1 MKSVSFLRNTWRKWE
16 SKGSDSRGNPQNN
29 IPEEHPKPSYSRSSA
44 GTGRSL
50 TVTVQH
56 LPIQASNAT
65 SVDGSWLSLEGQDK
79 KLPPSP
85 NYDQFAQCRGEHSII
100 HRDSSRYALDVT
112 YHNHGDSSPKL
123 SKLDQP
129 TTQTP
134 SKHTP
139 IQTRSNQAFS
149 PVSSRDDR
157 ETRASGSRYL
167 SLPRQPPPSPRS
179 PTLPTYQI
187 LPPIDLHYGPGS
199 KFEHFSEAGGCKCL
213 RSGPQAKHH
222 SRCPRYTHLEARK
235 SMSPKVFS
243 DTQTSQKTVHAVLDL
258 SVDSKPRSLYHRTAS
273 TPHLPYKDAHKS
285 KLPPSELSV
294 YSTDGS
300 EAEQF
305 PLSLFPTPPPLIVR
319 KKIPTPL
326 LLRPLKRPS
335 SPHSSRDSTPVG
347 TPTTPRFHAMPSPSQ
362 SSVSSPGKK
371 HFSLRPSASFSPPPF
386 SPPNSPLP
394 SLPTTPD
401 GSQRPSEYRRSP
413 DHGMRSLRS
422 AQSNANLRDALPFP
436 ATHRLTSSEP
446 ISDQSSL
453 PVSRPRLAA
462 RPRPEAVRAKDFQEY
477 MVRFLPLLWA
487 TLLSLTIVHQEL
499 TTKEQSVSSSN
510 STDAHVQWGY
520 AL

>member
-1 MKSVSFLRNTWRKWE
+1 MVKEFGKGVETSGNGLKAEIWNGACGRAAKHPTLYFDHEICLIPPQHLEKVGV
-16 SKGSDSRGNPQNN
+16 KGSDSRGNPQNN

-65 SVDGSWLSLEGQDK
+65 PVD
-79 KLPPSP
+79 
-85 NYDQFAQCRGEHSII
+85 GEHSII

-149 PVSSRDDR
+149 PVNSRDDR

-199 KFEHFSEAGGCKCL
+199 QTPFPVSKIYIFGS
-213 RSGPQAKHH
+213 AK
-222 SRCPRYTHLEARK
+222 E
-235 SMSPKVFS
+235 
-243 DTQTSQKTVHAVLDL
+243 TVP
-258 SVDSKPRSLYHRTAS
+258 SFT
-273 TPHLPYKDAHKS
+273 
-285 KLPPSELSV
+285 LPP
-294 YSTDGS
+294 
-300 EAEQF
+300 
-305 PLSLFPTPPPLIVR
+305 PPPLIVR

-462 RPRPEAVRAKDFQEY
+462 RPRPEAVRAKIFKNT
-477 MVRFLPLLWA
+477 W
-487 TLLSLTIVHQEL
+487 
-499 TTKEQSVSSSN
+499 
-510 STDAHVQWGY
+510 
-520 AL
+520 